1 MQTKYSSF
9 STPKSDNCHNFLQ
22 YRTERKGAYS
32 NQFIEKKKKS
42 LQKCIKKKSFFFYK
56 INDYLFF
63 ACVEILCDEGKG
75 ATTCNQIS

>member
-32 NQFIEKKKKS
+32 NQFIEKKKNFLAKMHKKEIFFL
-42 LQKCIKKKSFFFYK
+42 LQ
-56 INDYLFF
+56 N
-63 ACVEILCDEGKG
+63 
-75 ATTCNQIS
+75 